1 MKSGSQEDGF
11 CTFELN
17 AHRGPGGTFESFSQ
31 PIPLGRKLGRRQV
44 APPSPGP
51 LLAQSRESRV
61 EGSVPGSIGPTL

>member
-17 AHRGPGGTFESFSQ
+17 AHRGPGGICESFTQ
-31 PIPLGRKLGRRQV
+31 PVPLGRKLGDKLLQ
-44 APPSPGP
+44 SPGP

-61 EGSVPGSIGPTL
+61 EGSIPGSIGPTL